1 MPLRGNQRRL
11 ELENKIANEDI
22 GSSEERKNRQL
33 QNLGKRNHN
42 FTIETNKIGIRRF
55 PYRQSHW

>member
-1 MPLRGNQRRL
+1 MTLENYYTLSVSHAIERNQRRL

-33 QNLGKRNHN
+33 QNLGKKESQ
-42 FTIETNKIGIRRF
+42 F
-55 PYRQSHW
+55 YD